1 MNLWNKEKNT
11 EVVNNQNWENSMA
24 NNTNIQ
30 NTNINEDIKI
40 EKNEVVKENWENSF
54 DNIDNSDRISK
65 KLKNFLI
72 KKYKK

>member
-1 MNLWNKEKNT
+1 
-11 EVVNNQNWENSMA
+11 MA

-54 DNIDNSDRISK
+54 DNIDNSDRISE
-65 KLKNFLI
+65 KLKDFLI